1 MAPGSGK
8 RPPFT
13 GSGPEQRKRAGNAF
27 ILMRIDT
34 LCAQFCD
41 YSYFIR
47 GYLPDTV
54 NRYAVVVR
62 LFQRRTG
69 LEDVSECTDHAV
81 REFFYRG
88 RSERGWSSNTFVTY
102 HKSLN
107 VFFRWCQKNGHLP
120 ANPVSDLERPK
131 IHRAMPRRLSA
142 SEAEQLLERIANY
155 PYRSGFERQRDLALV
170 ATGLYAGLR
179 RRELLRLHLTD
190 VDTANRTIFVRQ
202 GKGAKDRIVPMAPV
216 LADILA
222 RYLDHRRRAT
232 RTCPEVF
239 TSVHN
244 DAGLTVDGLR
254 KVVRKLQRITKTSF
268 RAHTLRHTF
277 ATLMLEGGCDLFSLS
292 RMMGHSDIKT
302 TTTYLAASPG
312 HLSAQIAKHPLSQVQ

>member
-1 MAPGSGK
+1 
-8 RPPFT
+8 
-13 GSGPEQRKRAGNAF
+13 
-27 ILMRIDT
+27 MRIDS

-41 YSYFIR
+41 YSRFIR
-47 GYLPDTV
+47 GFLPDTV
-54 NRYAVVVR
+54 ARYGTVIR

-69 LEDVSECTDHAV
+69 LQDISECTNRSVQD
-81 REFFYRG
+81 FFYRG

-107 VFFRWCQKNGHLP
+107 VFFRWCVATGHLP
-120 ANPVSDLERPK
+120 ANPIDGLERPR
-131 IHRAMPRRLSA
+131 IHRVMPRRLTA
-142 SEAEQLLERIANY
+142 LEAEQFLERIANY
-155 PYRSGFERQRDLALV
+155 PYRAGFERQRDLALV

-179 RRELLRLHLTD
+179 RRELLRLQLID
-190 VDTANRTIFVRQ
+190 VDTANRSIFVRQ

-216 LADILA
+216 LADILV
-222 RYLDHRRRAT
+222 RYLDHRRRAG

-239 TSVHN
+239 TSIHR
-244 DAGLTVDGLR
+244 DGGLTVDGMR

-302 TTTYLAASPG
+302 TTIYLAASPE
-312 HLSAQIAKHPLSQVQ
+312 HLRAQIAKHPLSAVREDSAP